1 MQCPVAIIGSGPAG
15 LTAALYAARSGM
27 SPVVVSGDMQGG
39 QLLYTHKIE
48 NFPAFSGSG
57 SDLVENIQ
65 KQLKVLD
72 VKVISDTVSDV
83 DFSGPPFKIFL
94 NGGEVLFAES
104 VIIATGASPKWLN
117 VKGEERFKGKGIS
130 SCATCDGF
138 FYKGKK
144 VAVIGGG
151 NTALYEALFLSGFV
165 EKVNL
170 FVRSEHLNGEKR
182 LKDEVLKNPKIEV
195 LFSANVLSF
204 EGKEHLESLSYQIK
218 NGKIIRKEIDGVF
231 VAVGTKPN
239 SEIFRKYLSCD
250 EQGYIITDCTTKETN
265 VKGIF
270 ASGDVQER
278 DYRQAVVA
286 CASGA
291 VAALSSE
298 RYLLK

>member
-27 SPVVVSGDMQGG
+27 SPVVISGNMQGG

-48 NFPAFSGSG
+48 NFPAFNGSG
-57 SDLVENIQ
+57 SDLVDTIK
-65 KQLKVLD
+65 KQLEELN
-72 VKVISDTVSDV
+72 VKVISDIVTGV
-83 DFSGPPFKIFL
+83 DFSNTPFQLRLMSGDILTAK
-94 NGGEVLFAES
+94 S
-104 VIIATGASPKWLN
+104 VIVASGASPRWLGIE
-117 VKGEERFKGKGIS
+117 GENRFKGKGIS
-130 SCATCDGF
+130 VCATCDGF
-138 FYKGKK
+138 FYKGKE

-151 NTALYEALFLSGFV
+151 NTALYESLFLSGFV
-165 EKVNL
+165 KKVIL
-170 FVRSEHLNGEKR
+170 FVRSEHLNGEKK
-182 LKDEVLKNPKIEV
+182 LIDEVLKNPKIEV
-195 LFSANVLSF
+195 LFSVNVLSF
-204 EGKEHLESLSYQIK
+204 EGEEKLESLSYQIK

-286 CASGA
+286 CASGT